1 MELLEILIIVSAFIV
16 LYDLYNLRTKKPT
29 TILNDRLPVL
39 ALGAGLVIISYLY
52 FAYAFLTSNYKI
64 SEVFYYTSSSLGWS
78 EKLYA
83 SWASNGGS
91 WLFFAF
97 VFAVGYLIIR
107 LLLSED
113 KKQYSVYQFFDVVLV
128 FMIIILIIQN
138 PVESMLFTPTEGMG
152 LNPLLKTPWMLIHPP
167 VVFIGYAL
175 AIYALGFTFSQADSK
190 PRLTRAMAA
199 LAWLFLTLGIA
210 LGALWAYEVL
220 GWGGYWA
227 WDPVETSSLVPWLTL
242 TAYFHLLS
250 QMTSAKST
258 SKDFMLL
265 VTGALIIFASAV
277 TRGGL
282 AVSVHAFG
290 TSPIGYVLLLLM
302 GITIVYYLVNK
313 SKKGWSYFEFEIKTD
328 NVYNVALS
336 MSFISIVMI
345 AVISLWGIIFPIIN
359 SGLTGGDV
367 SLDAAFF
374 NKWAYPFVLLFLA
387 GLIGCHFYEVLD
399 MKKYS
404 ATLFGAVLLGF
415 AGVVLEFPTSNM
427 LANLGLPI
435 TAIAGIAVLYN
446 LVNSLMKKRS
456 AQLNRSFLHLG
467 IVIVLLG
474 ILLSSTNEANYGE
487 LVGNT
492 NGSLDLG
499 EMELSFGEFTV
510 IEPTGEIVADTS
522 TFELAPEYTGLIL
535 PVTVTK
541 DGSDYTKDVYIL
553 LYSAHGMVSRP
564 TIIRAPGY
572 DVYLVLHP
580 STTVYRA
587 LAHQLE
593 GIDYIPNEFVISVIY
608 FPLMNL
614 IWLGTL
620 IMCIGIFYPIT
631 KMRKPSNE

>member
-1 MELLEILIIVSAFIV
+1 MELVEILIIVSAFII
-16 LYDLYNLRTKKPT
+16 LYDLYNLRSKKNT
-29 TILNDRLPVL
+29 TIINEHIPVM

-52 FAYAFLTSNYKI
+52 FAYAFLSSNYKI
-64 SEVFYYTSSSLGWS
+64 AEVFYYTSSTLGWS
-78 EKLYA
+78 ERLYA

-97 VFAVGYLIIR
+97 VFALGYLIIR
-107 LLLSED
+107 VLLGED
-113 KKQYSVYQFFDVVLV
+113 KEQFTVYQFFDVVFL
-128 FMIIILIIQN
+128 FMILILIIQN
-138 PVESMLFTPTEGMG
+138 PVESLMYTPSEGMG

-167 VVFIGYAL
+167 VVFIAYTL

-190 PRLTRAMAA
+190 PRLTRGMAA
-199 LAWLFLTLGIA
+199 LSWLFLTLGIA

-250 QMTSAKST
+250 QMTNPKST
-258 SKDFMLL
+258 SKDFMLMI
-265 VTGALIIFASAV
+265 TGALIIFASAV

-290 TSPIGYVLLLLM
+290 TSPIGYVLLALM
-302 GITIVYYLVNK
+302 GITIVYYLSNK
-313 SKKGWSYFEFEIKTD
+313 SKKGWSYFEFDIKTD
-328 NVYNVALS
+328 NVYNSALS
-336 MSFISIVMI
+336 MSFIAIIMI
-345 AVISLWGIIFPIIN
+345 AVVSLWGIIFPIIN
-359 SGLTGGDV
+359 SGITGGDV

-374 NKWAYPFVLLFLA
+374 NKWSYPFVLLFLA
-387 GLIGCHFYEVLD
+387 GLTGCHLYEVLD

-404 ATLFGAVLLGF
+404 AVLFGAVLLGF
-415 AGVVLEFPTSNM
+415 GGVVMEFPTRNM
-427 LANLGLPI
+427 LANLGLPL
-435 TAIAGIAVLYN
+435 TFIAGAAVLYN
-446 LVNSLMKKRS
+446 FANSLMKKRNT
-456 AQLNRSFLHLG
+456 QVHRSFLHLG
-467 IVIVLLG
+467 IVIILLG
-474 ILLSSTNEANYGE
+474 ILLSSTNEVNYGE

-510 IEPTGEIVADTS
+510 IEPTGEVVVDTT
-522 TFELAPEYTGLIL
+522 TFEMAPEYTGLSL
-535 PVTVTK
+535 PVTVHK
-541 DGSDYTKDVYIL
+541 GGSVYSKDVYIM

-564 TIIRAPGY
+564 TVIRAPGY

-580 STTVYRA
+580 STIVYRA
-587 LAHQLE
+587 LAHQLQ

-620 IMCIGIFYPIT
+620 FLCIGIIYPIT
-631 KMRKPSNE
+631 KMRKTSAE